1 MRRTV
6 LAPVLLSII
15 AGTFLAAP
23 QGAQDAAS
31 QTVRYTA
38 TIETVKYVY
47 GPAPPVARLK
57 PGNILEANSL
67 DCFGNAL
74 QKPGDSFSLVKGD
87 NPLTGPFFIEGAEP
101 GDTLVVHILDLQVDS
116 NQGIG
121 AFSPGF
127 GAANSTHYTPV
138 LEAKSL
144 PEKMWFYP
152 IDAEKNT
159 ATFQALDTN
168 FKVSF
173 PLHPFLGCIGVA
185 PANGEA
191 RSSIVPAEFGGNMDA
206 PEVSK
211 GNTLYLPVNVAGALF
226 YFGDGHA
233 AMGDGEVAGSAVEVP
248 MRVKLR
254 LDLLKKKR
262 IEWPRLE
269 NENEIMTTGI
279 YRPVDDAVRIAVTEL
294 VKWIH
299 NDYGLSDLDA
309 YELCSK
315 VCKLHLTEMVDPNY
329 VVVASIEKKFLPALV
344 SIK

>member
-1 MRRTV
+1 MNLRRIFT
-6 LAPVLLSII
+6 LLLVGASS
-15 AGTFLAAP
+15 LAA
-23 QGAQDAAS
+23 
-31 QTVRYTA
+31 QTNAPAERDQIVRYHA
-38 TIETVKYVY
+38 TIDTVKYVY
-47 GPAPPVARLK
+47 GVAPSVATVK

-87 NPLTGPFFIEGAEP
+87 NPLTGPFYIDGAEP
-101 GDTLVVHILDLQVDS
+101 GDTLVVRVLDLQVDGK
-116 NQGIG
+116 QGVG
-121 AFSPGF
+121 TFSPGF
-127 GAANSTHYTPV
+127 GAANATHYTPV
-138 LEAKSL
+138 LETKPL
-144 PEKMWFYP
+144 PEKIWFYP
-152 IDAEKNT
+152 IDAEKNI
-159 ATFQALDTN
+159 ATFQALDSN

-248 MRVKLR
+248 MRARLK

-262 IEWPRLE
+262 IDWPRLE

-294 VKWIH
+294 VHWIH
-299 NDYGLSDLDA
+299 ADYGLSELDA

-315 VCKLHLTEMVDPNY
+315 VCRLHLTEMVDPNY
-329 VVVASIEKKFLPALV
+329 VVIASMEKKYLPQQTA
-344 SIK
+344 K

>member
-1 MRRTV
+1 MTLRC
-6 LAPVLLSII
+6 LSAFALLSVTTLSAQTSPP
-15 AGTFLAAP
+15 AGKEEV
-23 QGAQDAAS
+23 
-31 QTVRYTA
+31 VRYHA
-38 TIETVKYVY
+38 TIDTVKYVF
-47 GPAPPVARLK
+47 GVAPPVASIK

-74 QKPGDSFSLVKGD
+74 QKIGDSLALVKGD
-87 NPLTGPFFIEGAEP
+87 NPLTGPFFIAGAEP
-101 GDTLVVHILDLQVDS
+101 GDTLVVHILDLRVDGQ
-116 NQGIG
+116 QGVG
-121 AFSPGF
+121 TFSPGF
-127 GAANSTHYTPV
+127 GAANATHYTPM
-138 LEAKSL
+138 LETKPL
-144 PEKMWFYP
+144 PEKIWFYP
-152 IDAEKNT
+152 IDERENT
-159 ATFQALDTN
+159 ATFQALDSN

-248 MRVKLR
+248 MQVRLK

-262 IEWPRLE
+262 IDWPRIE
-269 NENEIMTTGI
+269 NDYELMTTGI
-279 YRPVDDAVRIAVTEL
+279 YRPVDDAVRIAVSGL
-294 VKWIH
+294 VHWIH
-299 NDYGLSDLDA
+299 ADYGLSELDA

-315 VCKLHLTEMVDPNY
+315 VCRLHLTEMVDPNY
-329 VVVASIEKKFLPALV
+329 VVVASMKKKYLPPRIA
-344 SIK
+344 K

>member
-1 MRRTV
+1 MILRRV
-6 LAPVLLSII
+6 SILLIFSAIP
-15 AGTFLAAP
+15 LS
-23 QGAQDAAS
+23 AQTAS
-31 QTVRYTA
+31 PAEKDSVVRYHA
-38 TIETVKYVY
+38 TIDKVKYVY
-47 GPAPPVARLK
+47 GVAPPVATVK

-87 NPLTGPFFIEGAEP
+87 NPLTGPFYIDGAEA
-101 GDTLVVHILDLQVDS
+101 GDTLVVHILDLQIDGK
-116 NQGIG
+116 QGVG
-121 AFSPGF
+121 TFSPGF
-127 GAANSTHYTPV
+127 GAANPTHYTPV
-138 LEAKSL
+138 LETKPL
-144 PEKMWFYP
+144 PEKIWFYP
-152 IDAEKNT
+152 IDTEKNT
-159 ATFQALDTN
+159 ATFEALDSN
-168 FKVSF
+168 YKVSF
-173 PLHPFLGCIGVA
+173 PLRPFIGCIGVA

-211 GNTLYLPVNVAGALF
+211 GNTLYLPVNVAGALL

-248 MRVKLR
+248 MRVRLK

-262 IEWPRLE
+262 IDWPRLE
-269 NENEIMTTGI
+269 NESEIMTTGI

-294 VKWIH
+294 VHWIH
-299 NDYGLSDLDA
+299 ADYGLSELDA

-329 VVVASIEKKFLPALV
+329 VVIASMEKKYLPQRTAAN
-344 SIK
+344 